1 MQKVWM
7 EHLRRYPNMEAVDM
21 LKLIFQA
28 HLGCGHLLADEAS
41 VTARIAEEE
50 ATLSPAPEAPL
61 TEALGPYF
69 VRLNLPAAMARGIQ
83 PVWIA
88 RMMALSCQAAPAFT
102 RQDAADCARRLS
114 ASVACGEELRRAARR
129 LVDEPAWLPSHSDA
143 YRTSY
148 APHYRV
154 IGKEWELALQALSVI
169 ASHGREERL
178 LVTIDGPCCS
188 GKTTLAAQLAQVL
201 DAAVVHM
208 DDFYVPHARKT
219 AERLAIPGG
228 NADVERLCDEF
239 LLPWLRDGHGSY
251 RPYSCKEDRLLD
263 PVEIPARG
271 VTILEGSYANL
282 PSICPHAQV
291 RLFLRLGKQEQLQR
305 LLTRD
310 GEAHLPMFLERWIPL
325 EEAYFAAY
333 SLPDSGCTVLFSGAS
348 GADMGADT
356 GIDVAP
362 DTDLGTDAGAD
373 PGTAP
378 AADMVADTGAAVRI
392 AAADGGLADAKAD
405 V

>member
-7 EHLRRYPNMEAVDM
+7 EHLRRYPRMEAVDM

-28 HLGCGHLLADEAS
+28 YLGCGHLLADEDT
-41 VTARIAEEE
+41 VTARIVAEE
-50 ATLSPAPEAPL
+50 ATLSPAPEEPL
-61 TEALGPYF
+61 TEALGPFY
-69 VRLNLPAAMARGIQ
+69 VRVNLRSAMARGIQ

-88 RMMALSCQAAPAFT
+88 RMMALSCQAAPAYT
-102 RQDAADCARRLS
+102 RQDVADYAMQLS
-114 ASVACGEELRRAARR
+114 ASLPCGEKLRQAARH
-129 LVDEPAWLPSHSDA
+129 LVDDPAWIPSHSDA
-143 YRTSY
+143 YRASY

-154 IGKEWELALQALSVI
+154 IGREWELALGALSAI
-169 ASHGREERL
+169 AAHKHEERL

-201 DAAVVHM
+201 YAAVVHM

-219 AERLAIPGG
+219 AQRLAIPGG

-239 LLPWLRDGHGSY
+239 LLPWVRDGYGSY

-263 PVEIPARG
+263 PVDIPACG

-282 PSICPHAQV
+282 PAIRPHAKV
-291 RLFLRLGKQEQLQR
+291 RLFLRLGKQEQMQR
-305 LLTRD
+305 LLARE

-333 SLPDSGCTVLFSGAS
+333 SLPDSGCTVLFSGA
-348 GADMGADT
+348 
-356 GIDVAP
+356 
-362 DTDLGTDAGAD
+362 
-373 PGTAP
+373 
-378 AADMVADTGAAVRI
+378 TGAE
-392 AAADGGLADAKAD
+392 
-405 V
+405 